1 MNINSEKVKQ
11 LRENKGWSQEQL
23 SALSDLNLRTIQRVE
38 KRGSASPETIK
49 ALAAVFGVSVESLQG
64 EIKKAPQRA
73 LTSVLNTLK
82 EFDDF
87 HSRADRYEFWW
98 FFLFFF
104 IVLALA
110 EAIHIMLAT
119 SIAIILLIPFLAVS
133 TRRLRDAGQSIWW
146 QWMYLVP
153 FGVLVVLY
161 FMAMPS
167 LKRSVIPPESRSS

>member
-1 MNINSEKVKQ
+1 MIINSEKVKQ

-23 SALSDLNLRTIQRVE
+23 SALSGLNLRTIQRVE

-49 ALAAVFGVSVESLQG
+49 ALASVFEINVESLKG
-64 EIKKAPQRA
+64 EMKKSPQRA
-73 LTSVLNTLK
+73 LASVLHTLK
-82 EFDDF
+82 EFDNF
-87 HSRADRYEFWW
+87 KSRADRYEFWW
-98 FFLFFF
+98 FFLFFI

-110 EAIHIMLAT
+110 EAIHMILAT
-119 SIAIILLIPFLAVS
+119 IVAIILLVPFLAVS

-161 FMAMPS
+161 LMTMPS
-167 LKRSVIPPESRSS
+167 LKRSEMSPKSQSS